1 MKIGS
6 LFSGGGGGDHGFTQ
20 SGHQIV
26 FGAEIDKYARA
37 VFRQHNPTVKLYE
50 DVKEVTYERIT
61 ADAIELPDAIFGGS
75 PCQDLSR
82 SGSRSGLDGNKSGL
96 FFEQIRI
103 ADELRAAWLIWENVT
118 GAFDTN
124 GGQDFAAVLGN
135 ITGYEPAPPKRWQ
148 NGGVCVGPKR
158 TAVWRVLDLQNFG
171 SPQRRRRIFIVA
183 NSRTVEPRKVAE
195 VLFDTE
201 SSSGFAAPDR
211 KTQKENTAF
220 VISSVAGTGETGR
233 LKTYAS
239 FLPVKTPGALPN
251 HYWKGLGTETM
262 QAGLAAITVTAP
274 VEITGTLEANYHKGF
289 SHNEAAAGLG
299 AIVQTIAPVKTTN
312 VLPATGQ
319 LVPETAAGGIAA
331 IIETEM
337 AKTVRRLTPLECE
350 RLMGWPDNYTA
361 NGIDDMGNAI
371 KISDT
376 QRYKICGNGIGSPVT
391 KWIGERLAKVQ
402 Q

>member
-37 VFRQHNPTVKLYE
+37 VFRHHNPTVKLYE

-61 ADAIELPDAIFGGS
+61 ADGIELPDAIFGGS

-82 SGSRSGLDGNKSGL
+82 AGRRTGIEGTKSSL

-124 GGQDFAAVLGN
+124 KGQDFAAVLGA

-195 VLFDTE
+195 VLFDTK
-201 SSSGFAAPDR
+201 SSSGFAASNG
-211 KTQKENTAF
+211 KAGKENTAF
-220 VISSVAGTGETGR
+220 VVSSVAGTGETGG

-239 FLPVKTPGALPN
+239 FLPVKTPGAITSQ
-251 HYWKGLGTETM
+251 YYKGLGTETM

-299 AIVQTIAPVKTTN
+299 AVITTFHSSYSGYYNIKEDPEIALTLKASTS
-312 VLPATGQ
+312 LALAQGS
-319 LVPETAAGGIAA
+319 
-331 IIETEM
+331 
-337 AKTVRRLTPLECE
+337 TVRRLTPLECE
-350 RLMGWPDNYTA
+350 RLMGWPDGYTA

-391 KWIGERLAKVQ
+391 KWIGERLAKVEQ
-402 Q
+402 